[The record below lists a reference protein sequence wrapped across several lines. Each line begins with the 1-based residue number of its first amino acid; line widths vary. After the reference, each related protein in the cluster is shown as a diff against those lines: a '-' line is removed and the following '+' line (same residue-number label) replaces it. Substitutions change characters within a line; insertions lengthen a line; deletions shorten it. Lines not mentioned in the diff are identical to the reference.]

1 MNDPYRPPCRP
12 PCRPLPD
19 ALRLRPGRAGFTL
32 VEILVVIAIMAIL
45 AGMVALNLAG
55 RPGQAKVAA
64 AEMQIGILKTAL
76 NVYRTDHGVLP
87 TMQQGLEALVR
98 KPTSPP
104 IPENYPSEP
113 YLDSSEVPLD
123 PWGNPY
129 GYLVPGRNGEPF
141 EIISYGSDGARGGE
155 GDAADLSSS
164 ANR

>member
-1 MNDPYRPPCRP
+1 MSNRCSFPVRRSPSPR
-12 PCRPLPD
+12 
-19 ALRLRPGRAGFTL
+19 ARAGFTL

-45 AGMVALNLAG
+45 AGMVALNLAD

-64 AEMQIGILKTAL
+64 AEMQIGILKTAI
-76 NVYRTDHGVLP
+76 NVYRTDHGTIP

-98 KPTSPP
+98 MPTTGP
-104 IPENYPSEP
+104 IPDNYPAEP
-113 YLDSSEVPLD
+113 YLDSADVPLD

-141 EIISYGSDGARGGE
+141 EIISYGSDGERAGE

-164 ANR
+164 SR